1 MRPLLWDDG
10 TTWDNL
16 NARWSDGGSYVLE
29 PGDEGY
35 VNNAPASGAGSGTKK
50 SNAMNETLEPL
61 KPLLAQAKGLRAGA
75 TLYQVA
81 IGLHHHTSTTLNA
94 AILKLE
100 GDPAAAPGSNANK
113 GSQLV
118 YKLCADMKADAVAAL
133 GALSN
138 GTVKTLLSGYRD
150 TMKRVHGPKTNAGW
164 QAAGFTGNTAVPT
177 NHEERQT
184 LLAAMR
190 SYLAAKP
197 EYASSLPQPT
207 GPALEVTAAAALA
220 LMPTFQAAF
229 DLVTTK
235 ETDEETCKGLR
246 DADWDA
252 LYKEVSGTI
261 SEIRGLLAADDPRWE
276 AFGLMIPAIPRAPE
290 LVPGLSLIPDGPT
303 RLALGW
309 EPAVRASYYRLFI
322 KVEGVDADFRFLTRD
337 KDLDH
342 LIKNLTSGTTVH
354 VYVVAANEAG
364 EAPPSAIATAV
375 VL

>member
-10 TTWDNL
+10 TLWNDV
-16 NARWSDGGSYVLE
+16 NARWLDSGSYVLE
-29 PGDEGY
+29 PGDDGY
-35 VNNAPASGAGSGTKK
+35 VNNAPATGATSGIKK
-50 SNAMNETLEPL
+50 GNAMNETLEAL
-61 KPLLAQAKGLRAGA
+61 KPLLAQAKGLRTGA
-75 TLYQVA
+75 AQLQVA
-81 IGLHHHTSTTLNA
+81 IGLHHHTATTLNA

-100 GDPAAAPGSNANK
+100 GDPNAAPGSNANK

-118 YKLCADMKADAVAAL
+118 YKLCADMKNDAVAAL
-133 GALSN
+133 GVLSN
-138 GTVKTLLSGYRD
+138 GPVKTLLTGYRD
-150 TMKRVHGPKTNAGW
+150 SMEDVHGRKMNAGW
-164 QAAGFTGNTAVPT
+164 QAAGFSGKTAVPI
-177 NHEERQT
+177 NHEDRQT

-197 EYASSLPQPT
+197 EHESSRLQPV

-235 ETDEETCKGLR
+235 ETDEGTCKGLR

-252 LYKEVSGTI
+252 LYEEVKGAI
-261 SEIRGLLAADDPRWE
+261 SEIRGRLAADDPRWE
-276 AFGLMIPAIPRAPE
+276 AFGLVIPANPRAPE
-290 LVPGLSLIPDGPT
+290 PVPGLSLFPDGPA
-303 RLALGW
+303 RLGLSWDA
-309 EPAVRASYYRLFI
+309 AVRASYYRLFI
-322 KVEGVDADFRFLTRD
+322 KVEGVDEDFRFLARD

-342 LIKNLTSGTTVH
+342 LIKNQTPGTTVH